1 MKTNKNFPKSKNTS
15 FDADKALHSKV
26 VKDKRPG
33 KPLLRVLEEEDEDDL
48 KPIKPTTNSFFDE
61 DYDADAEDEDE
72 EWDDDDDD
80 DDEDDED
87 DQEDDEELEEFQ
99 KIR

>member
-26 VKDKRPG
+26 VKGKRPG
-33 KPLLRVLEEEDEDDL
+33 KPLLKVLEEEDEDDI
-48 KPIKPTTNSFFDE
+48 KPIKPTTKSFFDE
-61 DYDADAEDEDE
+61 DYDADADEE

-80 DDEDDED
+80 DDDDEEEE
-87 DQEDDEELEEFQ
+87 EDDEELEEFQ